1 MKNRFLAGQGVL
13 EYVIIL
19 GVVVIALAAM
29 SLYFRRGIQAVVKVA
44 ADEAGNQKDAE
55 DINPI
60 TGIMT
65 SSAINR
71 QTSATQSSRV
81 LKGGSRV
88 SNINTTTSSTGT
100 MSSVST
106 QEK

>member
-1 MKNRFLAGQGVL
+1 MRKGQSIL
-13 EYVIIL
+13 EYAIVLSVIIF
-19 GVVVIALAAM
+19 ALSAM

-60 TGIMT
+60 TGT
-65 SSAINR
+65 KTASAINR
-71 QTSATQSSRV
+71 QAQTTQGSKI
-81 LKGGSRV
+81 LGGSRV
-88 SNINTTTSSTGT
+88 SDINATTSTTGT
-100 MSSVST
+100 SSSVSK

>member
-13 EYVIIL
+13 EYVIML
-19 GVVVIALAAM
+19 GIVVIALAAM

-55 DINPI
+55 DINPT
-60 TGIMT
+60 TGIKT
-65 SSAINR
+65 SSTINR
-71 QTSATQSSRV
+71 QTSVTQRNRI

-88 SNINTTTSSTGT
+88 SDINTTTASTGT
-100 MSSVST
+100 SGSIST